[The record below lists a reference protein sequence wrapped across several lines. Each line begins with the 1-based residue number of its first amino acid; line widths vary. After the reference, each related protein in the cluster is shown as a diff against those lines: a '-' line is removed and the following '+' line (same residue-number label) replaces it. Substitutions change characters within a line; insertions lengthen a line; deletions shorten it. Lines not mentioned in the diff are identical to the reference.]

1 MPNIGKIK
9 YGSRRQIVYGSRGM
23 VATSQHLAAMA
34 GMDILKKGGNAID
47 AAIATAM
54 ALTVVEPCS
63 NGIGSDA
70 FAIIWKDGK
79 LHGFNSSGYSP
90 ASINIDA
97 VKALGHKEMPKMGP
111 LAVTVP
117 GAPAAWAELNRT
129 MGRLPL
135 SEVAAPAVE
144 YARNGFAV
152 SPLVGSAWQ
161 GAAKIYDK
169 KRGEVPGIESWFHT
183 FAKDGFVPSEGDVVR
198 LPDHADTLE
207 KIAATGGDA
216 FYKGEIG
223 EKVCDYLKSVGGFM
237 KMSDFE
243 AYKPS
248 WVDPI
253 SVNYRGYDVCE
264 IPPNGQGIIA
274 LMALNILRGFEFNG
288 REDPRTYHL
297 QLEAIKLA
305 FADARQYVSDPRNM
319 KVSVEQLLSEDF
331 AAQRRKLI
339 TDKAQVYAHG
349 IPRGSDTVYLCTAD
363 NEGNMVSYIQS
374 NYAGFGSGIV
384 VPGTGVSLQNRGSS
398 FNLDPGHVNALAPSK
413 RPYHT
418 IIPGFIMKDGLPV
431 GPFGLMGGFMQPQGH
446 VQMIMN
452 MFDFGLDVQ
461 ESLDAPR
468 WQWMEENS
476 SILEPDVPI
485 HVYEGL
491 KAMGHDIKYVPTVGS
506 FGRGQS
512 IFRHKDAL
520 MGATEPRTDGGC
532 IAY

>member
-1 MPNIGKIK
+1 
-9 YGSRRQIVYGSRGM
+9 
-23 VATSQHLAAMA
+23 MA
-34 GMDILKKGGNAID
+34 GISSFYRTKKDLHVHAGPMKPLLQRLHRVNKRIHVCIRRGPGGTHAQRHMGFIHALDELQPEILAQN
-47 AAIATAM
+47 
-54 ALTVVEPCS
+54 V
-63 NGIGSDA
+63 
-70 FAIIWKDGK
+70 
-79 LHGFNSSGYSP
+79 
-90 ASINIDA
+90 
-97 VKALGHKEMPKMGP
+97 
-111 LAVTVP
+111 
-117 GAPAAWAELNRT
+117 
-129 MGRLPL
+129 RL
-135 SEVAAPAVE
+135 
-144 YARNGFAV
+144 
-152 SPLVGSAWQ
+152 LVGEDREQ
-161 GAAKIYDK
+161 LIG
-169 KRGEVPGIESWFHT
+169 GGI
-183 FAKDGFVPSEGDVVR
+183 
-198 LPDHADTLE
+198 
-207 KIAATGGDA
+207 
-216 FYKGEIG
+216 
-223 EKVCDYLKSVGGFM
+223 
-237 KMSDFE
+237 
-243 AYKPS
+243 
-248 WVDPI
+248 
-253 SVNYRGYDVCE
+253 
-264 IPPNGQGIIA
+264 
-274 LMALNILRGFEFNG
+274 
-288 REDPRTYHL
+288 HL

-331 AAQRRKLI
+331 AAQRRELI